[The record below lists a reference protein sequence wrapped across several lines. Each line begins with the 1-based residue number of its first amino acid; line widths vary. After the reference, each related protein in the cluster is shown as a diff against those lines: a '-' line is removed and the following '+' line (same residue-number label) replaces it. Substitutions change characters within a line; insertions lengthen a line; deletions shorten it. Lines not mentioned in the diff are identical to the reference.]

1 MAEPGREALVRALT
15 EEAIPGWA
23 IRVVQLNSV
32 VAARLGV
39 TDTDVQCL
47 HVLGR
52 HGPATPGALAEQ
64 VNLTTGSAS
73 RMVDRLVAA
82 GCVRRVADP
91 GDRRRVLVEPT
102 EEGLERVTAAYAG
115 LVERTREELADLDED
130 TLAALLRFVRA
141 TEHGTAEEA
150 RGGAHR

>member
-1 MAEPGREALVRALT
+1 MARNDRDALVRALI
-15 EEAIPGWA
+15 EDAIPGWA

-47 HVLGR
+47 HVLAR
-52 HGPATPGALAEQ
+52 HGPATPGALAER

-102 EEGLERVTAAYAG
+102 EEGVARVGAAYAG
-115 LVERTREELADLDED
+115 LVERTRAELADVDEE

-141 TEHGTAEEA
+141 AEHDTAEEA
-150 RGGAHR
+150 RGARP